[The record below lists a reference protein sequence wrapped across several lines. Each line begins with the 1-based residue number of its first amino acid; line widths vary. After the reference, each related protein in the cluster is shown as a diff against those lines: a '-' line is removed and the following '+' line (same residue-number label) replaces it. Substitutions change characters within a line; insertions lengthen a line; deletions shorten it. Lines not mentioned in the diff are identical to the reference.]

1 MLLPMRWR
9 KFLPT
14 LIVKQMQNPRNLF
27 VHPHQGKQLPHDW
40 AATAAARAQAADDA
54 YAQRTKEAWR
64 LPLGRNQPANPSQA
78 AMLPRNDSTSART
91 DSALRLIAEDSERWE
106 LWQDSHGRTVRR
118 RKK

>member
-1 MLLPMRWR
+1 VLKCKTPAT
-9 KFLPT
+9 FLFIPT
-14 LIVKQMQNPRNLF
+14 KAR
-27 VHPHQGKQLPHDW
+27 QLPHDW

-54 YAQRTKEAWR
+54 YAARTKEAWR

-91 DSALRLIAEDSERWE
+91 DSALRLIAEDERWE

>member
-1 MLLPMRWR
+1 MLLPLRWR
-9 KFLPT
+9 KFFPT
-14 LIVKQMQNPRNLF
+14 LIVKQMQNPRNLS

-40 AATAAARAQAADDA
+40 AAAAAARAQAADDA

-91 DSALRLIAEDSERWE
+91 DSALRLIAEDERWE